1 MFENL
6 SQKLT
11 TTLRKVRGQGR
22 LTETNIDDSLK
33 EVKMA
38 LLEADVNFRVVKA
51 FLKSVKSRAIGEE
64 VQGSLTPGQQFIKI
78 VNDELTNMMG
88 ASNESLAKSEDGPT
102 VVMVVGLQGAGKTSS
117 VGKLANYHA
126 QKGFSPYLVPA
137 DVYRP
142 AAIDQLRILAES
154 LHLPCHPSTNDQNP
168 VEIAA
173 SAVEAARSSNRDL
186 VLIDTAGRLHIDSQ
200 LMDELHQMR
209 QRVNPQEILFVAD
222 AMTGQDAV
230 NMAKSF
236 NDELDLTGVLLTKM
250 DGDAR
255 GGAALSIRAVTQ
267 KPIKFIAVGEK
278 LENLEAFHPERIAS
292 RILGMGDLLSLI
304 EKVEHNY
311 SQAQALE
318 IQDKFRRNEFTLDDF
333 RDQLRTMR
341 KMGSMKELMG
351 MLPGVD
357 SNLLK
362 NAKVDDKQFNRI
374 DAIISSMTR
383 DERQNHN
390 LLNGSRRQR
399 IAVGSGVAVN
409 DVNRLMKQ
417 FTQMRKMMNKL
428 SKTQDPRKA
437 MQMMKNM
444 MPPQSRSFM

>member
-11 TTLRKVRGQGR
+11 NTLRKVRGQGR

-64 VQGSLTPGQQFIKI
+64 VQSSLTPGQQFIKI

-88 ASNESLAKSEDGPT
+88 ASNESLATSEDGTT

-154 LHLPCHPSTNDQNP
+154 MRLPCHPSTNDQNP
-168 VEIAA
+168 IEIAT
-173 SAVEAARSSNRDL
+173 AALEVAKANNRDL
-186 VLIDTAGRLHIDSQ
+186 VLIDTAGRLHIDNK

-209 QRVNPQEILFVAD
+209 QRINPKEILFVAD

-230 NMAKSF
+230 NTAKNF
-236 NDELDLTGVLLTKM
+236 NDKLDLTGVLLTKM

-311 SQAQALE
+311 SQAQAIE
-318 IQDKFRRNEFTLDDF
+318 IQNKFRRNEFTLDDF
-333 RDQLRTMR
+333 RDQLSMMR
-341 KMGSMKELMG
+341 RMGSMKELMG

-362 NAKVDDKQFNRI
+362 NAKVDEKQFNRI
-374 DAIISSMTR
+374 DAIISSMTH

-399 IAVGSGVAVN
+399 IATGSGVAVN

-417 FTQMRKMMNKL
+417 FTQMRKMMSKL

-437 MQMMKNM
+437 MQMMRNM

>member
-22 LTETNIDDSLK
+22 LTETNIDNSLK

-64 VQGSLTPGQQFIKI
+64 VQSSLTPGQKFIKI

-88 ASNESLAKSEDGPT
+88 ASNESLATSEDGAT

-154 LHLPCHPSTNDQNP
+154 MRLPCHPSTNDQNP
-168 VEIAA
+168 IEIAA
-173 SAVEAARSSNRDL
+173 AAVEVAKASNRDL

-209 QRVNPQEILFVAD
+209 QRVNPKEILFVAD

-230 NMAKSF
+230 NTAKSF
-236 NDELDLTGVLLTKM
+236 NDKLDLTGVLLTKM

-304 EKVEHNY
+304 EKVEDNY
-311 SQAQALE
+311 SQAQAIE

-341 KMGSMKELMG
+341 RMGSMKELMG

-362 NAKVDDKQFNRI
+362 NAKVDEKQFNRI

-399 IAVGSGVAVN
+399 IAIGSGVAVN

-417 FTQMRKMMNKL
+417 FTQMRKMMSKL

-437 MQMMKNM
+437 MQMMRNM

>member
-64 VQGSLTPGQQFIKI
+64 VQSSLTPGQKFIKI

-88 ASNESLAKSEDGPT
+88 ASNESLATSEDGAT

-154 LHLPCHPSTNDQNP
+154 MRLPCHPSTNDQNP
-168 VEIAA
+168 IEIAA
-173 SAVEAARSSNRDL
+173 AAVEVAKASNRDL

-209 QRVNPQEILFVAD
+209 QRVNPKEILFVAD

-230 NMAKSF
+230 NTAKSF
-236 NDELDLTGVLLTKM
+236 NDKLDLTGVLLTKM

-304 EKVEHNY
+304 EKVEDNY
-311 SQAQALE
+311 SQAQAIE

-341 KMGSMKELMG
+341 RMGSMKELMG

-362 NAKVDDKQFNRI
+362 NAKVDEKQFNRI

-399 IAVGSGVAVN
+399 IAIGSGVAVN

-417 FTQMRKMMNKL
+417 FTQMRKMMSKL

-437 MQMMKNM
+437 MQMMRNM

>member
-22 LTETNIDDSLK
+22 LTETSIDDSLK

-51 FLKSVKSRAIGEE
+51 FLRSVKSRAIGEE

-168 VEIAA
+168 IEIAA
-173 SAVEAARSSNRDL
+173 SAVEAARINNRDL

-362 NAKVDDKQFNRI
+362 NAKVDEKQFNRI

>member
-64 VQGSLTPGQQFIKI
+64 VQSSLTPGQQFIKI

-88 ASNESLAKSEDGPT
+88 ASNESLATSEDGTT

-154 LHLPCHPSTNDQNP
+154 MRLPCHPSTNDQNP
-168 VEIAA
+168 IEIAA
-173 SAVEAARSSNRDL
+173 AAIEVAKASNRDL

-209 QRVNPQEILFVAD
+209 QRVNPKEILFVAD

-230 NMAKSF
+230 NTAKSF
-236 NDELDLTGVLLTKM
+236 NDKLDLTGVLLTKM

-311 SQAQALE
+311 SQAQAIE

-341 KMGSMKELMG
+341 RMGSMKELMG

-362 NAKVDDKQFNRI
+362 NAKVDEKQFNRI

-399 IAVGSGVAVN
+399 IAIGSGVAVN

-417 FTQMRKMMNKL
+417 FTQMRKMMSKL

-437 MQMMKNM
+437 MQMMRNM

>member
-64 VQGSLTPGQQFIKI
+64 VQSSLTPGQKFIKI

-88 ASNESLAKSEDGPT
+88 ASNESLATSEDGAT

-154 LHLPCHPSTNDQNP
+154 MRLPCHPSTNDQNP
-168 VEIAA
+168 IEIAA
-173 SAVEAARSSNRDL
+173 AAVEVAKASNRDL

-209 QRVNPQEILFVAD
+209 QRVNPKEILFVAD

-230 NMAKSF
+230 NTAKSF
-236 NDELDLTGVLLTKM
+236 NDKLDLTGVLLTKM

-304 EKVEHNY
+304 EKVEDNY
-311 SQAQALE
+311 SQAQAIE

-341 KMGSMKELMG
+341 RMGSMKELMG

-362 NAKVDDKQFNRI
+362 NAKVDEKQFNRI

-417 FTQMRKMMNKL
+417 FTQMRKMMSKL

-437 MQMMKNM
+437 MQMMRNM

>member
-102 VVMVVGLQGAGKTSS
+102 IVMVVGLQGAGKTSS

-173 SAVEAARSSNRDL
+173 AAVEAARISNRDL

-362 NAKVDDKQFNRI
+362 NAKVDEKQFNRI

>member
-88 ASNESLAKSEDGPT
+88 ATNESLAKSEDGPT

-117 VGKLANYHA
+117 VGKLASYHA

-142 AAIDQLRILAES
+142 AAIDQLQILANS
-154 LHLPCHPSTNDQNP
+154 LQLPCHPSTNDQNP

-173 SAVEAARSSNRDL
+173 AAVDAARESNRDL

-362 NAKVDDKQFNRI
+362 NAKVDEKQFNRI

>member
-22 LTETNIDDSLK
+22 LTETSIDDSLK

-51 FLKSVKSRAIGEE
+51 FLRSVKSRAIGEE

-173 SAVEAARSSNRDL
+173 SAVEAARINNRDL
-186 VLIDTAGRLHIDSQ
+186 ILIDTAGRLHIDSE

-362 NAKVDDKQFNRI
+362 NAKVDEKQFNRI

>member
-154 LHLPCHPSTNDQNP
+154 LHLPCHPSTIDQNP

-173 SAVEAARSSNRDL
+173 SAVEAARINNRDL

-362 NAKVDDKQFNRI
+362 NAKVDEKQFNRI

>member
-51 FLKSVKSRAIGEE
+51 FLRSVKSRAIGEE

-168 VEIAA
+168 IEIAA
-173 SAVEAARSSNRDL
+173 SAVEAARINNRDL

-362 NAKVDDKQFNRI
+362 NAKVDEKQFNRI

>member
-22 LTETNIDDSLK
+22 LTETSIDDSLK

-51 FLKSVKSRAIGEE
+51 FLRSVKSRAIGEE

-88 ASNESLAKSEDGPT
+88 ASNESLVKSEDGPT

-173 SAVEAARSSNRDL
+173 SAVEAARINNRDL

-362 NAKVDDKQFNRI
+362 NAKVDEKQFNRI

>member
-51 FLKSVKSRAIGEE
+51 FLRSVKSRAIGEE

-88 ASNESLAKSEDGPT
+88 ASNESLAKSEDEPT

-173 SAVEAARSSNRDL
+173 SAVEAARINNRDL
-186 VLIDTAGRLHIDSQ
+186 VLIDTAGRLHIDGQ

-362 NAKVDDKQFNRI
+362 NAKVDEKQFNRI

>member
-173 SAVEAARSSNRDL
+173 SAVEAARINNRDL
-186 VLIDTAGRLHIDSQ
+186 VLIDTAGRLHIDGQ

-236 NDELDLTGVLLTKM
+236 DDELDLTGVLLTKM

-362 NAKVDDKQFNRI
+362 NAKVDEKQFNRI

>member
-1 MFENL
+1 MFEKL

-22 LTETNIDDSLK
+22 LTETSIDDSLK

-51 FLKSVKSRAIGEE
+51 FLRSVKSRAIGEE

-173 SAVEAARSSNRDL
+173 SAVEAARINNRDL

-362 NAKVDDKQFNRI
+362 NAKVDEKQFNRI

>member
-22 LTETNIDDSLK
+22 LTETSIDDSLR

-51 FLKSVKSRAIGEE
+51 FLRSVKSRAIGEE

-173 SAVEAARSSNRDL
+173 SAVEAARINNRDL

-362 NAKVDDKQFNRI
+362 NAKVDEKQFNRI

>member
-362 NAKVDDKQFNRI
+362 NAKVDEKQFNRI

>member
-154 LHLPCHPSTNDQNP
+154 LQLPCHPSTNDQNP

-173 SAVEAARSSNRDL
+173 SAVEAARINNRDL
-186 VLIDTAGRLHIDSQ
+186 VLIDTAGRLHIDGQ

-209 QRVNPQEILFVAD
+209 QRINPQEILFVAD

-236 NDELDLTGVLLTKM
+236 DDELDLTGVLLTKM

-362 NAKVDDKQFNRI
+362 NAKVDEKQFNRI

>member
-88 ASNESLAKSEDGPT
+88 ASSESLAKSEDGPT

-117 VGKLANYHA
+117 VGKLASYHA

-142 AAIDQLRILAES
+142 AAIDQLQILANS
-154 LHLPCHPSTNDQNP
+154 LQLPCHPSTNDQNP

-173 SAVEAARSSNRDL
+173 AAVEAARKNNKDL

-362 NAKVDDKQFNRI
+362 NAKVDEKQFNRI
-374 DAIISSMTR
+374 DAIISSMTC

>member
-64 VQGSLTPGQQFIKI
+64 VQSSLTPGQQFIKI

-88 ASNESLAKSEDGPT
+88 ASNESLATSEDGAT

-154 LHLPCHPSTNDQNP
+154 MRLPCHPSTNDQNP
-168 VEIAA
+168 IEIAA
-173 SAVEAARSSNRDL
+173 AAVEVAKASNRDL

-209 QRVNPQEILFVAD
+209 QRVNPKEILFVAD

-230 NMAKSF
+230 NTAKSF
-236 NDELDLTGVLLTKM
+236 NDKLDLTGVLLTKM

-304 EKVEHNY
+304 EKVEDNY
-311 SQAQALE
+311 SQAQAIE

-341 KMGSMKELMG
+341 RMGSMKELMG

-362 NAKVDDKQFNRI
+362 NAKVDEKQFNRI

-417 FTQMRKMMNKL
+417 FTQMRKMMSKL

-437 MQMMKNM
+437 MQMMRNM

>member
-173 SAVEAARSSNRDL
+173 SAVEAARINNRDL

-209 QRVNPQEILFVAD
+209 QRVSPQEILFVAD

-362 NAKVDDKQFNRI
+362 NAKVDEKQFNRI

-399 IAVGSGVAVN
+399 IAIGSGVAVN

>member
-173 SAVEAARSSNRDL
+173 SAVEAAKINNRDL

-209 QRVNPQEILFVAD
+209 QRVSPQEILFVAD

-362 NAKVDDKQFNRI
+362 NAKVDEKQFNRI

>member
-22 LTETNIDDSLK
+22 LTETNVDDSLK

-64 VQGSLTPGQQFIKI
+64 VQSSLTPGQQFIKI

-88 ASNESLAKSEDGPT
+88 ASNESLATSEDGTT

-154 LHLPCHPSTNDQNP
+154 MRLPCHPSTNDQNP
-168 VEIAA
+168 IEIAA
-173 SAVEAARSSNRDL
+173 AAVEVAKASNRDL

-209 QRVNPQEILFVAD
+209 QRVNPKEILFVAD

-230 NMAKSF
+230 NTAKSF
-236 NDELDLTGVLLTKM
+236 NDKLDLTGVLLTKM

-304 EKVEHNY
+304 EKVEDNY
-311 SQAQALE
+311 SQAQAIE

-341 KMGSMKELMG
+341 RMGSMKELMG

-362 NAKVDDKQFNRI
+362 NAKVDEKQFNRI

-399 IAVGSGVAVN
+399 IAIGSGVAVN

-417 FTQMRKMMNKL
+417 FTQMRKMMSKL

-437 MQMMKNM
+437 MQMMRNM

>member
-51 FLKSVKSRAIGEE
+51 FLRSVKSRAIGEE

-173 SAVEAARSSNRDL
+173 SAVEAARINNRDL

-209 QRVNPQEILFVAD
+209 QRVSPQEILFVAD

-230 NMAKSF
+230 NMAKNF
-236 NDELDLTGVLLTKM
+236 NDDLDLTGVLLTKM

-362 NAKVDDKQFNRI
+362 NAKVDEKQFNRI

>member
-154 LHLPCHPSTNDQNP
+154 LHLPCHPSTIDQNP

-173 SAVEAARSSNRDL
+173 SAVEAARINNRDL
-186 VLIDTAGRLHIDSQ
+186 VLIDTAGRLHIDGQ

-209 QRVNPQEILFVAD
+209 QRINPQEILFVAD

-236 NDELDLTGVLLTKM
+236 DDELDLTGVLLTKM

-362 NAKVDDKQFNRI
+362 NAKVDEKQFNRI

>member
-64 VQGSLTPGQQFIKI
+64 VQSSLTPGQQFIKI

-88 ASNESLAKSEDGPT
+88 ASNESLATSEDGTT

-154 LHLPCHPSTNDQNP
+154 MRLPCHPSTNDQNP
-168 VEIAA
+168 IEIAA
-173 SAVEAARSSNRDL
+173 AAVEVAKASNRDL

-209 QRVNPQEILFVAD
+209 QRVNPKEILFVAD

-230 NMAKSF
+230 NTAKSF
-236 NDELDLTGVLLTKM
+236 NDKLDLTGVLLTKM

-311 SQAQALE
+311 SQAQAIE

-341 KMGSMKELMG
+341 RMGSMKELMG

-362 NAKVDDKQFNRI
+362 NAKVDEKQFNRI

-399 IAVGSGVAVN
+399 IAIGSGVAVN

-417 FTQMRKMMNKL
+417 FTQMRKMMSKL

-437 MQMMKNM
+437 MQMMRNM

>member
-173 SAVEAARSSNRDL
+173 SAVEAARINNRDL

-209 QRVNPQEILFVAD
+209 QRVSPQEILFVAD

-236 NDELDLTGVLLTKM
+236 NDELDLTGILLTKM

-362 NAKVDDKQFNRI
+362 NAKVDEKQFNRI

>member
-173 SAVEAARSSNRDL
+173 SAVEVARSSNRDL

-362 NAKVDDKQFNRI
+362 NAKVDEKQFNRI

-399 IAVGSGVAVN
+399 IAIGSGVAVN

>member
-1 MFENL
+1 
-6 SQKLT
+6 
-11 TTLRKVRGQGR
+11 LRKVRGQGR

-173 SAVEAARSSNRDL
+173 SAVEAARINNRDL
-186 VLIDTAGRLHIDSQ
+186 VLIDTAGRLHIDGQ

-236 NDELDLTGVLLTKM
+236 NDGLDLTGVLLTKM

-362 NAKVDDKQFNRI
+362 NAKVDEKQFNRI

>member
-64 VQGSLTPGQQFIKI
+64 VQSSLTPGQKFIKI

-88 ASNESLAKSEDGPT
+88 ASNESLATSEDGTT

-154 LHLPCHPSTNDQNP
+154 MRLPCHPSTNDQNP
-168 VEIAA
+168 IEIAA
-173 SAVEAARSSNRDL
+173 AAVEVAKASNRNL

-209 QRVNPQEILFVAD
+209 QRVNPKEILFVAD

-230 NMAKSF
+230 NTAKSF
-236 NDELDLTGVLLTKM
+236 NDKLDLTGVLLTKM

-292 RILGMGDLLSLI
+292 RILGMGDMLSLI
-304 EKVEHNY
+304 EKVEDNY
-311 SQAQALE
+311 SQAQAIE

-341 KMGSMKELMG
+341 RMGSMKELMG

-362 NAKVDDKQFNRI
+362 NAKVDEKQFNRI

-399 IAVGSGVAVN
+399 IAIGSGVAVN

-417 FTQMRKMMNKL
+417 FTQMRKMMSKL

-437 MQMMKNM
+437 MQMMRNM

>member
-173 SAVEAARSSNRDL
+173 SAVEAARINNRDL
-186 VLIDTAGRLHIDSQ
+186 VLIDTAGRLHVDSQ

-236 NDELDLTGVLLTKM
+236 NDGLDLTGVLLTKM

-362 NAKVDDKQFNRI
+362 NAKVDEKQFNRI

>member
-154 LHLPCHPSTNDQNP
+154 LYLPCHPSTIDQNP

-173 SAVEAARSSNRDL
+173 SAVEAARINNRDL

-236 NDELDLTGVLLTKM
+236 DDELDLTGVLLTKM

-362 NAKVDDKQFNRI
+362 NAKVDEKQFNRI

>member
-154 LHLPCHPSTNDQNP
+154 LHLPCHPSTIDQNP

-173 SAVEAARSSNRDL
+173 SAVEAARINNRDL
-186 VLIDTAGRLHIDSQ
+186 VLIDTAGRLHIDGQ

-236 NDELDLTGVLLTKM
+236 DDELDLTGVLLTKM

-362 NAKVDDKQFNRI
+362 NAKVDEKQFNRI